1 VLVGRL
7 KSVIGLGYI
16 EQQSSFVN
24 ERKNF
29 DGILISNIEVIDEA
43 KKKSS
48 LIMFKVDF
56 EKTYDLVG

>member
-1 VLVGRL
+1 MLVGRL